1 MFFRELRLPLILL
14 LTLSV
19 VGTAGLHFI
28 EGWTWIESL
37 WMVAITLTTIGFG
50 EVHPLSDAGRLFLLA
65 FMLVGVGIGGY
76 AVAQLTGYVVEGGF
90 AREMA
95 ARRRRRML
103 ESFQDHFIVVG
114 FGRLGREVA
123 HDLHHAGHRV
133 VIIESNAENIEEARK
148 FGIVIH
154 ADGSSD
160 AALHEARIHAARGIA
175 VATPHSPTN
184 VFVTLSARQLNPKLY
199 IIVRIDEADAESKAL
214 RAGADA
220 VLSPFATSG
229 SRMAHKLL
237 HPHAADLLDRI
248 LTRNYEDL
256 SVMDVPIGAAMVGT
270 LHDLEVR
277 ERFGIVVLA
286 VRRADGVLHTV
297 PLDLRPGDMA
307 VVAGDP
313 YRIEQFRE
321 AAAKRA

>member
-1 MFFRELRLPLILL
+1 MLVA
-14 LTLSV
+14 LSV
-19 VGTAGLHFI
+19 IGTTGLHLI
-28 EGWTWIESL
+28 EGWTWTESL

-50 EVHPLSDAGRLFLLA
+50 EVHPLSEPGRLFMLG

-76 AVAQLTGYVVEGGF
+76 ALARLTGYVVDGGF

-95 ARRRRRML
+95 ARRQRKML
-103 ESFQDHFIVVG
+103 DSFKDHFIVVG

-123 HDLHHAGHRV
+123 QDLHHAGHSV
-133 VIIESNAENIEEARK
+133 VIIENDPKHGEEARK
-148 FGIVIH
+148 FGIVLH

-160 AALHEARIHAARGIA
+160 AALIQARIQHARGIA

-199 IIVRIDEADAESKAL
+199 IITRIDEADAESKAL

-220 VLSPFATSG
+220 VLSPFASSG

-248 LTRNYEDL
+248 LTRDFEDL
-256 SVMDVPIGAAMVGT
+256 SVMDVPIGDAMAGSVHA
-270 LHDLEVR
+270 LRVR

-286 VRRADGVLHTV
+286 VRRPDGELQSV
-297 PLDLRPGDMA
+297 PLELRAGDLA

-313 YRIEQFRE
+313 HRIEQFR
-321 AAAKRA
+321 AAAAGEASSSAP